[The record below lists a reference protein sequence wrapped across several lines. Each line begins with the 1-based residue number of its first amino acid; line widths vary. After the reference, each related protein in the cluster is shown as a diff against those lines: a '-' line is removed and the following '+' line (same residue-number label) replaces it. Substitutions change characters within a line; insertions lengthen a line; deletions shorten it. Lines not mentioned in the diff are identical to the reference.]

1 MRVSTREKWMLHSLV
16 FVLILIWFSFVNNR
30 YSEKSRLLKEVKQE
44 LIVQNVWIQN
54 SEKINAKL
62 DQALSS
68 FESSKS
74 LNSAGL
80 TAFVDTIVRDLKL
93 EHDLNTEDSSM
104 QKVYNKH
111 TVTIRI
117 QDTQLMQLLLLE
129 SEIAQQYP
137 TINMETIAITPNKA
151 NPNILNAAM
160 KINTY
165 ELN

>member
-16 FVLILIWFSFVNNR
+16 FVLLLIWFSFVNNR

-104 QKVYNKH
+104 
-111 TVTIRI
+111 
-117 QDTQLMQLLLLE
+117 
-129 SEIAQQYP
+129 
-137 TINMETIAITPNKA
+137 
-151 NPNILNAAM
+151 
-160 KINTY
+160 
-165 ELN
+165 